1 MFRLLRKFIMS
12 TAGKIVSVI
21 ITLAIAVSMVLG
33 AAKLAF
39 AGDDNDASFY
49 KTASVAGSFY
59 DSSLNLVGENYNFQ
73 KTPDQGAEI
82 NAMLKEPSQMANVGA
97 FMGYVDKDYPFWDF
111 TNNIAQTTMG
121 TQSRSY
127 TVPSNNQAVAAYL
140 QYGHALQALG
150 LDTVSSNQFDF
161 MAIGRMFLGYLSM
174 SVYVGALVPQ
184 VAFSITINIMQTLNP
199 FNWMVSEA
207 IGGGETAP
215 ALAGVKGFVTDLY
228 NVFAGMGLYVATLL
242 LAVGIG
248 MSILFW
254 RKSNNMGSH
263 FKKFVIRLLF
273 IAAGLPFLGMTYT
286 AALNNAA
293 DSFAASAPMANK
305 AVAATFVDFAAWA
318 EKNNLAL
325 PEGTTI
331 KVNGNG
337 SGSGSGTVDMG
348 GTTAPQTFALKIN
361 QASGSLVDGD
371 DTDASNLTD
380 NITSSRYSGN
390 GQLGKI
396 LEVFDLL
403 NRFANS
409 TRYTA
414 GAYETYVKTISGG
427 KMAEGLKVTGNKDKY
442 VAVNNILAPNP
453 DASKLDNKDVSFMSN
468 GTPSTFGVTMSG
480 GSIVYTGHGKISKY
494 TPGTMMRKLEN
505 NMAAGDDKISAN
517 NTNLPRYHAN
527 VNTKG
532 TGGLS
537 TISMYNYL
545 TTKFA
550 DDTVTNYSSTKL
562 ASDYVLDTHHSVS
575 LVGGGVMG
583 IVYWLDM
590 VSILSFIAVVGTVYA
605 FGLIGGS
612 VKRGIKMV
620 TSTPFAAVGSV
631 RAISK
636 IVGITVSM
644 IVQIYGTLIV
654 YNLVVE
660 LFIAS
665 QQIFLTPLLTGF
677 NNGNVSA
684 AIIPGMTADYNGV
697 TAAVTGMALPIVAF
711 IMSIVNIVI
720 TIKAVKLRKTLV
732 KSMDEAMA
740 GWVDRF
746 FNSDSARNNLNSRS
760 FGDVVREG
768 VSAGAGMA
776 AAGAANRFVNG
787 THNSSQAKGVGDDGA
802 IGQKGDTG
810 LDGIDG
816 STAAPDNVTVNGG
829 SIESHSNMTDID
841 NVHSTDVARG
851 AALAGTAGSIAE
863 ATRQKGEGTE
873 QKMSRQEKSEL
884 KEKAKLASAS
894 GQTTHLQDEEIER
907 NKKKAQKE
915 AALEGLKG
923 AANAGMGGARMLA
936 GDVGGGAAQA
946 ASGLKGIHSGLKAN
960 GEAEVEAVQTT
971 TSQSQANKQNTENRR
986 VHVQTSE
993 TTKGSSQEKGPSSAA
1008 KKAAGELTVEIAKK
1022 KLGGM

>member
-21 ITLAIAVSMVLG
+21 ITLAIAMSLVLTVSKV
-33 AAKLAF
+33 AF
-39 AGDDNDASFY
+39 AGNDTDASFY
-49 KTASVAGSFY
+49 NTAAVAGSFY
-59 DSSLNLVGENYNFQ
+59 DSAADLAGDNYRFQ
-73 KTPDQGAEI
+73 KTPDKGAAV
-82 NAMLKEPSQMANVGA
+82 NAMLSDPSQMANVGA
-97 FMGYVDKDYPFWDF
+97 FMGYVDKDYPIWDF

-127 TVPSNNQAVAAYL
+127 TVSSDNQAVAAYL
-140 QYGHALQALG
+140 QYGHALHALG
-150 LDTVSSNQFDF
+150 LDTVSSNQMDF
-161 MAIGRMFLGYLSM
+161 MGIGRMFLGYLSM
-174 SVYVGALVPQ
+174 SVYVGALAPQ

-293 DSFAASAPMANK
+293 DSFATSAPMANK

-337 SGSGSGTVDMG
+337 SGSGSGTIDMG

-361 QASGSLVDGD
+361 TASGSLVDGD
-371 DTDASNLTD
+371 DVYANNLT
-380 NITSSRYSGN
+380 NNLTSSHYSGT
-390 GQLGKI
+390 GQLGKA

-427 KMAEGLKVTGNKDKY
+427 RMAEGLKVTSNKDKY
-442 VAVNNILAPNP
+442 TAVDNILSPDA
-453 DASKLDNKDVSFMSN
+453 DASKLDNKDVSYMSD

-480 GSIVYTGHGKISKY
+480 GNIIYTGHGKMSKY
-494 TPGTMMRKLEN
+494 SPGSVYRKLEN
-505 NMAAGDDKISAN
+505 GASSLDKKM
-517 NTNLPRYHAN
+517 LGPR
-527 VNTKG
+527 VNAFGGATSSG

-583 IVYWLDM
+583 IVYWLNM
-590 VSILSFIAVVGTVYA
+590 VSILSFIAVVGIVYA

-620 TSTPFAAVGSV
+620 TSIPFAAVGSV

-697 TAAVTGMALPIVAF
+697 TAAVTGLTVPIVAF

-760 FGDVVREG
+760 LGDVAHEG

-787 THNSSQAKGVGDDGA
+787 TRNLSQTKGISDDGFV
-802 IGQKGDTG
+802 GQKGDAGT
-810 LDGIDG
+810 DGIDG
-816 STAAPDNVTVNGG
+816 VTAVPDNATVNGG

-841 NVHSTDVARG
+841 NVHSADMSRG
-851 AALAGTAGSIAE
+851 AALASTAGSIAE
-863 ATRQKGEGTE
+863 ATRQKGADAE

-894 GQTTHLQDEEIER
+894 GQTTHLQDEQIER

-915 AALEGLKG
+915 AALEALKG

-960 GEAEVEAVQTT
+960 GEAKVNAAQTT

-993 TTKGSSQEKGPSSAA
+993 TTKGSSQEKGPSSVA

>member
-33 AAKLAF
+33 VARLAF
-39 AGDDNDASFY
+39 ADGDNDASFY

-59 DSSLNLVGENYNFQ
+59 DSSLDLAGDNYNFQ

-184 VAFSITINIMQTLNP
+184 VAFSIAINVMKALNP

-207 IGGGETAP
+207 IGGGETVP

-228 NVFAGMGLYVATLL
+228 NVFAGMGLYVATFI

-263 FKKFVIRLLF
+263 FKKFIIRLVF

-361 QASGSLVDGD
+361 TASGSLVDGD

-380 NITSSRYSGN
+380 NIMSSRYSGN

-442 VAVNNILAPNP
+442 AAVNNILSPNA
-453 DASKLDNKDVSFMSN
+453 DASKLDNKDTSFMSD
-468 GTPSTFGVTMSG
+468 GTPSTFSVSMSG
-480 GSIVYTGHGKISKY
+480 GSIIYTGHGKISKY
-494 TPGTMMRKLEN
+494 APGTAYRKFEKAMDSVN
-505 NMAAGDDKISAN
+505 EHVMG
-517 NTNLPRYHAN
+517 PRAKSFG
-527 VNTKG
+527 TTTGSG

-583 IVYWLDM
+583 IVYWLNM

-620 TSTPFAAVGSV
+620 TSIPFAAIGSV

-697 TAAVTGMALPIVAF
+697 TAAVTSMALPIVAF

-732 KSMDEAMA
+732 KSMDEAMS

-746 FNSDSARNNLNSRS
+746 FNSDSARSNLNGRS
-760 FGDVVREG
+760 LGDVVREG

-787 THNSSQAKGVGDDGA
+787 TRNPSQTKGVGDDRV
-802 IGQKGDTG
+802 IGQKGNTG

-816 STAAPDNVTVNGG
+816 VIAAPDNVTVNGG

-841 NVHSTDVARG
+841 NVHSAEMSRG
-851 AALAGTAGSIAE
+851 AALASTAGSIAE

-873 QKMSRQEKSEL
+873 QKMSRQEKNEL

-960 GEAEVEAVQTT
+960 GEAEVEAAHTT
-971 TSQSQANKQNTENRR
+971 TGQSQANKQNTENRR

-1022 KLGGM
+1022 KLGGV

>member
-1 MFRLLRKFIMS
+1 
-12 TAGKIVSVI
+12 
-21 ITLAIAVSMVLG
+21 
-33 AAKLAF
+33 
-39 AGDDNDASFY
+39 
-49 KTASVAGSFY
+49 
-59 DSSLNLVGENYNFQ
+59 
-73 KTPDQGAEI
+73 
-82 NAMLKEPSQMANVGA
+82 MANVGA
-97 FMGYVDKDYPFWDF
+97 LMGYVDKYYHILDF

-127 TVPSNNQAVAAYL
+127 TVSSDNQAVAAYL

-150 LDTVSSNQFDF
+150 LDTVSSNQMDF
-161 MAIGRMFLGYLSM
+161 MGIGRMFLGYLSM

-228 NVFAGMGLYVATLL
+228 NVFAGMGLYVATLF

-337 SGSGSGTVDMG
+337 SGSGSGTIDMG

-361 QASGSLVDGD
+361 TASGSLVDGD
-371 DTDASNLTD
+371 DVDASNLT
-380 NITSSRYSGN
+380 NNLTSSHYSGT
-390 GQLGKI
+390 GQLGKA

-427 KMAEGLKVTGNKDKY
+427 RMAEGLKVTSNKDKY
-442 VAVNNILAPNP
+442 TAVDNILSPDA
-453 DASKLDNKDVSFMSN
+453 DASKLDNKDVSYMSD

-480 GSIVYTGHGKISKY
+480 GNIIYTGHGKMSKY
-494 TPGTMMRKLEN
+494 SPGSVYRKLEN
-505 NMAAGDDKISAN
+505 GASSLDKKRLGSRAN
-517 NTNLPRYHAN
+517 AFGGATSS
-527 VNTKG
+527 G

-583 IVYWLDM
+583 IVYWLNM

-620 TSTPFAAVGSV
+620 TSIPFAAVGSV

-697 TAAVTGMALPIVAF
+697 TAAVTGLTVPIVAF

-740 GWVDRF
+740 GWIDRF

-760 FGDVVREG
+760 LGDVVRG
-768 VSAGAGMA
+768 GIASGAGMA

-787 THNSSQAKGVGDDGA
+787 TRNPSQTKGVSDDGFV
-802 IGQKGDTG
+802 GQKGDAEA
-810 LDGIDG
+810 DGVDG
-816 STAAPDNVTVNGG
+816 VPASPDNVTVNGG

-863 ATRQKGEGTE
+863 ATRQKGEGAE
-873 QKMSRQEKSEL
+873 QKMSRQEKNEL

-915 AALEGLKG
+915 ATLEGLKG

-960 GEAEVEAVQTT
+960 GEAEAQAVQTT

-986 VHVQTSE
+986 VHVQTSK
-993 TTKGSSQEKGPSSAA
+993 TTKGSSQEKGPSSVA

-1022 KLGGM
+1022 KLGGMQ

>member
-21 ITLAIAVSMVLG
+21 VTLAIAASIILG
-33 AAKLAF
+33 AARFAF

-59 DSSLNLVGENYNFQ
+59 DSSLDLAGENYNFQ
-73 KTPDQGAEI
+73 KTPDQGSEI

-174 SVYVGALVPQ
+174 AVYVGALVPQ
-184 VAFSITINIMQTLNP
+184 VAFSMAINVMQTLNP

-215 ALAGVKGFVTDLY
+215 ALAGVKGFVADLY
-228 NVFAGMGLYVATLL
+228 NVFAGMGLYVATLI

-248 MSILFW
+248 TSILFW
-254 RKSNNMGSH
+254 RKSNNVGSH
-263 FKKFVIRLLF
+263 FKKFIIRLVF

-286 AALNNAA
+286 AALNNASDA
-293 DSFAASAPMANK
+293 FAASAPMANK

-442 VAVNNILAPNP
+442 AAVNNILSPNA
-453 DASKLDNKDVSFMSN
+453 DASKLDNKNTSFMSD
-468 GTPSTFGVTMSG
+468 GTPSTFSVSMSG

-494 TPGTMMRKLEN
+494 APGTAYRKFEKAMN
-505 NMAAGDDKISAN
+505 SVNEHVMG
-517 NTNLPRYHAN
+517 PRAKSFG
-527 VNTKG
+527 TATSSG

-583 IVYWLDM
+583 IVYWLNM

-620 TSTPFAAVGSV
+620 TSIPFAAVGSV

-760 FGDVVREG
+760 LGDVVREG

-787 THNSSQAKGVGDDGA
+787 TRNPSQTKGVSDDGFV
-802 IGQKGDTG
+802 GQKGDTG

-851 AALAGTAGSIAE
+851 AALASTAGSIAE
-863 ATRQKGEGTE
+863 ATRQKGEGAE

-960 GEAEVEAVQTT
+960 GEAEVNAAQTT
-971 TSQSQANKQNTENRR
+971 TSQSQANKQNTENRC

>member
-21 ITLAIAVSMVLG
+21 VTLAIVISMVFG

-39 AGDDNDASFY
+39 ADDKNDASFY
-49 KTASVAGSFY
+49 NTASVAGSFY
-59 DSSLNLVGENYNFQ
+59 DSAADLAGENYMFQ
-73 KTPDQGAEI
+73 KTPDKGAAI
-82 NAMLKEPSQMANVGA
+82 TAMLSKPEQMANVGA
-97 FMGYVDKDYPFWDF
+97 FMGYVDKDYPIWDF

-127 TVPSNNQAVAAYL
+127 TVPSDNQAVAAYL

-184 VAFSITINIMQTLNP
+184 VAFSVAINVMQTLNP

-228 NVFAGMGLYVATLL
+228 NVFAGMGLYVATLI

-254 RKSNNMGSH
+254 RKSNNVGSH
-263 FKKFVIRLLF
+263 FKKFIIRLVF

-305 AVAATFVDFAAWA
+305 AVAATFVDFAVWA

-337 SGSGSGTVDMG
+337 SGSGSGTIDMG

-361 QASGSLVDGD
+361 TASGSLVDGD
-371 DTDASNLTD
+371 DVDASNLT
-380 NITSSRYSGN
+380 NNLTSSHYSGT
-390 GQLGKI
+390 GQLGKA

-427 KMAEGLKVTGNKDKY
+427 RMSEGLKVTSNKDKY
-442 VAVNNILAPNP
+442 TAVYNILSPDA
-453 DASKLDNKDVSFMSN
+453 DASKLDNKDVSYMSD

-480 GSIVYTGHGKISKY
+480 GNIIYTGHGKMSKY
-494 TPGTMMRKLEN
+494 SPGSVYRKLEN
-505 NMAAGDDKISAN
+505 GASSLDKKR
-517 NTNLPRYHAN
+517 LGPR
-527 VNTKG
+527 VNAFGGATSSG

-550 DDTVTNYSSTKL
+550 DDAVTNYSSTKL

-583 IVYWLDM
+583 IVYWLNM

-620 TSTPFAAVGSV
+620 TSIPFAAVGSV

-684 AIIPGMTADYNGV
+684 AVIPGMTADYNGV
-697 TAAVTGMALPIVAF
+697 TAAVTGLTVPIVSF

-760 FGDVVREG
+760 LGDVVREG

-787 THNSSQAKGVGDDGA
+787 TRNSSQVKGVGDDGV

-841 NVHSTDVARG
+841 NVHSADMSRG
-851 AALAGTAGSIAE
+851 AALASTAGSIAE
-863 ATRQKGEGTE
+863 ATRQKGEGAE
-873 QKMSRQEKSEL
+873 QKMSRQEKNEL

-960 GEAEVEAVQTT
+960 GEAEVNAAQTT

>member
-1 MFRLLRKFIMS
+1 MFRLLRKFIVS

-21 ITLAIAVSMVLG
+21 VTLAIAASMVLG

-39 AGDDNDASFY
+39 AGGENDASFY
-49 KTASVAGSFY
+49 NTAAVAGSFY
-59 DSSLNLVGENYNFQ
+59 DSAADLAGENYRFQ
-73 KTPDQGAEI
+73 KTPDKGAAI
-82 NAMLKEPSQMANVGA
+82 TAMLSDPSQMANAGA
-97 FMGYVDKDYPFWDF
+97 FMGYVDKDYPIWDF

-127 TVPSNNQAVAAYL
+127 TTPSDNQAVAAYL

-150 LDTVSSNQFDF
+150 LDTVSSNQMDF
-161 MAIGRMFLGYLSM
+161 MGIGRMFLGYLSM
-174 SVYVGALVPQ
+174 SVYVGALIPQ
-184 VAFSITINIMQTLNP
+184 VAFSITINVMQTLNP

-293 DSFAASAPMANK
+293 DSFSASAPMANK

-325 PEGTTI
+325 PSGTTI

-348 GTTAPQTFALKIN
+348 GTTSPQTFALKIN
-361 QASGSLVDGD
+361 TASGSLVDGD
-371 DTDASNLTD
+371 DTDASNLT
-380 NITSSRYSGN
+380 NNLSSSHYSGT
-390 GQLGKI
+390 GQLGKA

-403 NRFANS
+403 NRFSNS

-427 KMAEGLKVTGNKDKY
+427 RMAEGLKVTSNKDNY
-442 VAVNNILAPNP
+442 TAVNNILSP
-453 DASKLDNKDVSFMSN
+453 DADVSKLDNKDVSYMSD

-480 GSIVYTGHGKISKY
+480 GNIIYTGHGKMSKY
-494 TPGTMMRKLEN
+494 SPGSVYRKLEN
-505 NMAAGDDKISAN
+505 GASSLDKKRLGLRAN
-517 NTNLPRYHAN
+517 AFGGATGS
-527 VNTKG
+527 G

-583 IVYWLDM
+583 IVYWLNM

-620 TSTPFAAVGSV
+620 TSIPFAAVGSV

-697 TAAVTGMALPIVAF
+697 TAAVTGLTVPIVAF

-760 FGDVVREG
+760 LGDVVREG

-787 THNSSQAKGVGDDGA
+787 TRNSSQTKGVGDDSA

-810 LDGIDG
+810 LDGMDG
-816 STAAPDNVTVNGG
+816 VTAAPDNVTVNGG

-863 ATRQKGEGTE
+863 ATRQKGEGAE

-884 KEKAKLASAS
+884 KDKAKLASAS
-894 GQTTHLQDEEIER
+894 GQTTHLQDEQIEH

-915 AALEGLKG
+915 AALESLKG

-960 GEAEVEAVQTT
+960 GEAEVQAVRTA

>member
-1 MFRLLRKFIMS
+1 MFRVLRKFIMS

-21 ITLAIAVSMVLG
+21 VTLAIAVSMVLG
-33 AAKLAF
+33 VARFAF

-59 DSSLNLVGENYNFQ
+59 DSSLDISGENSNFQ
-73 KTPDQGAEI
+73 NTPDQGSEI
-82 NAMLKEPSQMANVGA
+82 RDMLSKPEQMANVGA
-97 FMGYVDKDYPFWDF
+97 FMGYVDKDYPIWDF
-111 TNNIAQTTMG
+111 TNNIAQTTIG

-174 SVYVGALVPQ
+174 AVYVGALVPQ
-184 VAFSITINIMQTLNP
+184 VAFSITINVMKALNP

-207 IGGGETAP
+207 IGGGETVP

-228 NVFAGMGLYVATLL
+228 NVFAGMGLYVATLI

-254 RKSNNMGSH
+254 RKSNNVGSH
-263 FKKFVIRLLF
+263 FKKFIIRLVF

-305 AVAATFVDFAAWA
+305 AVAVTFVDFAAWA

-325 PEGTTI
+325 PEGTII

-348 GTTAPQTFALKIN
+348 GTKSPQTFALKIN

-380 NITSSRYSGN
+380 NITSSHYSGK

-427 KMAEGLKVTGNKDKY
+427 NMAEGLKVTSNKDKY
-442 VAVNNILAPNP
+442 TAVDNILLPKP
-453 DASKLDNKDVSFMSN
+453 EDVPKLDNKDTRFMSD
-468 GTPSTFGVTMSG
+468 GTPSTFSVSMSG

-494 TPGTMMRKLEN
+494 APGTAYRKFEKAMDSVN
-505 NMAAGDDKISAN
+505 EHVMG
-517 NTNLPRYHAN
+517 PRAKSFG
-527 VNTKG
+527 TTTSSG

-583 IVYWLDM
+583 IVYWLNM

-620 TSTPFAAVGSV
+620 TSIPFAAVGSV

-697 TAAVTGMALPIVAF
+697 TAAVTGLTVPIVAF

-760 FGDVVREG
+760 LGDVVREG

-787 THNSSQAKGVGDDGA
+787 TRNSSQTKGVGDDSA

-816 STAAPDNVTVNGG
+816 VTAAPDSVTVNGG

-863 ATRQKGEGTE
+863 ATRQKGEGAE

-884 KEKAKLASAS
+884 KDKAKLASAS
-894 GQTTHLQDEEIER
+894 GQTTHLQDEQIER

-960 GEAEVEAVQTT
+960 GEAEVNAAQTT

>member
-21 ITLAIAVSMVLG
+21 VTLAIAASIILG
-33 AAKLAF
+33 AARFAF

-59 DSSLNLVGENYNFQ
+59 DSSLDLAGENYNFQ

-184 VAFSITINIMQTLNP
+184 VAFSITINVMKALNP

-207 IGGGETAP
+207 IGGGEAAP

-228 NVFAGMGLYVATLL
+228 NVFAGMGLYVATLI

-254 RKSNNMGSH
+254 RKSNNVGSH
-263 FKKFVIRLLF
+263 FKKFIIRLVF

-286 AALNNAA
+286 AALNNASDA
-293 DSFAASAPMANK
+293 FAASAPMANK

-442 VAVNNILAPNP
+442 AAVNNILSPNA
-453 DASKLDNKDVSFMSN
+453 DASKLDNKDTSFMSD
-468 GTPSTFGVTMSG
+468 GTPSTFSVSMSG

-494 TPGTMMRKLEN
+494 APGTAYRKFEKAMDSVN
-505 NMAAGDDKISAN
+505 EHVMG
-517 NTNLPRYHAN
+517 PRAKSFG
-527 VNTKG
+527 TTTSSG

-583 IVYWLDM
+583 IVYWLNM
-590 VSILSFIAVVGTVYA
+590 VSTLSFIAVVGTVYA

-620 TSTPFAAVGSV
+620 TSIPFAAIGSV
-631 RAISK
+631 RAIFK

-760 FGDVVREG
+760 LGDVVREG

-787 THNSSQAKGVGDDGA
+787 TRNSSQTKGVSDDGFV
-802 IGQKGDTG
+802 GQKGDTG

-816 STAAPDNVTVNGG
+816 VTAAPDSVTVNGG

-863 ATRQKGEGTE
+863 ATRQKGEGAE

-894 GQTTHLQDEEIER
+894 GQTTHLQDEGIER
-907 NKKKAQKE
+907 NKKKAKQE

-960 GEAEVEAVQTT
+960 GDAEVQAVQTT

-993 TTKGSSQEKGPSSAA
+993 TTKGSSQEKGPSSSA

>member
-21 ITLAIAVSMVLG
+21 VTLAIAASIILG
-33 AAKLAF
+33 AARFAF
-39 AGDDNDASFY
+39 ADGDNDASFY

-59 DSSLNLVGENYNFQ
+59 DSSLDFTGENYNFQ

-140 QYGHALQALG
+140 QYGHALQVLG

-184 VAFSITINIMQTLNP
+184 VAFSMAINVMQTLNP

-207 IGGGETAP
+207 IGGGETVP

-228 NVFAGMGLYVATLL
+228 NVFAGMGLYVATLI

-248 MSILFW
+248 TSILFW
-254 RKSNNMGSH
+254 RKSNNVGSH
-263 FKKFVIRLLF
+263 FKKFIIRLVF

-286 AALNNAA
+286 AALNNASDA
-293 DSFAASAPMANK
+293 FAASAPMANK

-380 NITSSRYSGN
+380 TITSSRYSGN

-442 VAVNNILAPNP
+442 AAVNNILSPNA
-453 DASKLDNKDVSFMSN
+453 DASKLDNKNTSFMSD
-468 GTPSTFGVTMSG
+468 GTPSTFSVSMSG

-494 TPGTMMRKLEN
+494 APGTAYRKFEKAMDSVN
-505 NMAAGDDKISAN
+505 EHVMGPRAKSFGTTISS
-517 NTNLPRYHAN
+517 
-527 VNTKG
+527 G

-583 IVYWLDM
+583 IVYWLNM

-620 TSTPFAAVGSV
+620 TSIPFAAVGSV

-665 QQIFLTPLLTGF
+665 QQIFLTPLMTGF

-697 TAAVTGMALPIVAF
+697 TAAITGLTVPIVAF

-760 FGDVVREG
+760 LGDVVREG

-787 THNSSQAKGVGDDGA
+787 TRNPSQTKGVSDDGFV
-802 IGQKGDTG
+802 GQKGDAG
-810 LDGIDG
+810 ADGIDG
-816 STAAPDNVTVNGG
+816 STTAPDNVTVNGG

-851 AALAGTAGSIAE
+851 AALASTAGSIAE
-863 ATRQKGEGTE
+863 ATRQKGANAE

-894 GQTTHLQDEEIER
+894 GQTTHLQDEQIEH

-946 ASGLKGIHSGLKAN
+946 ASGLKGIHSGFKAN
-960 GEAEVEAVQTT
+960 GEAEVEAAQTT
-971 TSQSQANKQNTENRR
+971 KSQSQANKQNTENRR

>member
-1 MFRLLRKFIMS
+1 MFKLLRKFIMS

-33 AAKLAF
+33 AARLAF
-39 AGDDNDASFY
+39 ADGDNDASFY

-59 DSSLNLVGENYNFQ
+59 DSSLDLAGENYNFQ

-140 QYGHALQALG
+140 QYGHALQSLG

-184 VAFSITINIMQTLNP
+184 VAFSITINVMKALNP

-207 IGGGETAP
+207 IGGGETVP

-228 NVFAGMGLYVATLL
+228 NVFAGMGLYVATLI

-248 MSILFW
+248 MSVLFW
-254 RKSNNMGSH
+254 RKSNNVGSH
-263 FKKFVIRLLF
+263 FKKFIIRLVF

-337 SGSGSGTVDMG
+337 SGSGSGAVDMG
-348 GTTAPQTFALKIN
+348 GTAAPQTFALKIN

-380 NITSSRYSGN
+380 NLTSSHYSGN

-427 KMAEGLKVTGNKDKY
+427 KMTEGLKVTGNKDKY
-442 VAVNNILAPNP
+442 AAVNNILSPNA
-453 DASKLDNKDVSFMSN
+453 DASKLDNKDTSFMSD
-468 GTPSTFGVTMSG
+468 GTPSTFSVSMSG
-480 GSIVYTGHGKISKY
+480 GSIIYTGHGKMSKY
-494 TPGTMMRKLEN
+494 APGSVYRKLEN
-505 NMAAGDDKISAN
+505 GASSLDKKRLGSRAN
-517 NTNLPRYHAN
+517 AFGGATSS
-527 VNTKG
+527 G

-583 IVYWLDM
+583 IVYWLNM

-620 TSTPFAAVGSV
+620 TSIPFAAVGSV

-760 FGDVVREG
+760 LGDVVREG

-787 THNSSQAKGVGDDGA
+787 TRNPSQTKGVGDDSA

-810 LDGIDG
+810 LDGMDG
-816 STAAPDNVTVNGG
+816 VTAATDNVTVNGG

-851 AALAGTAGSIAE
+851 AALASTAGSIAE
-863 ATRQKGEGTE
+863 ATRQKGANAE
-873 QKMSRQEKSEL
+873 QKMSRQEKNEL
-884 KEKAKLASAS
+884 KEKAKFASAS
-894 GQTTHLQDEEIER
+894 GQTTHLQDEQIEH

-960 GEAEVEAVQTT
+960 GEAEVNATQTT

-986 VHVQTSE
+986 VHIQTSE

>member
-33 AAKLAF
+33 VAKLAF
-39 AGDDNDASFY
+39 ADGDNDASFY

-59 DSSLNLVGENYNFQ
+59 DSSSDLAGENYNFQ

-184 VAFSITINIMQTLNP
+184 IAFSITINVIKTLNP

-207 IGGGETAP
+207 IGGGETVS

-228 NVFAGMGLYVATLL
+228 NVFAGMGLYVATLI

-263 FKKFVIRLLF
+263 FKKFVIRLVF
-273 IAAGLPFLGMTYT
+273 IAAGLPLLGMTYT

-293 DSFAASAPMANK
+293 DSFSASAPMANK
-305 AVAATFVDFAAWA
+305 AVAATFVDFASWA

-337 SGSGSGTVDMG
+337 SGSGSGTIDMG

-361 QASGSLVDGD
+361 TSSGSLVDGD
-371 DTDASNLTD
+371 DVDASNLT
-380 NITSSRYSGN
+380 NNLTSSHYSGN

-442 VAVNNILAPNP
+442 AAVNNILSPNA
-453 DASKLDNKDVSFMSN
+453 DASKLDNKDTSFMSD
-468 GTPSTFGVTMSG
+468 GTPSTFSVSMSG
-480 GSIVYTGHGKISKY
+480 GSIIYTGHGKISKY
-494 TPGTMMRKLEN
+494 APGTVHRKFEKAMDSLNEHMM
-505 NMAAGDDKISAN
+505 G
-517 NTNLPRYHAN
+517 PRAKYFGITASS
-527 VNTKG
+527 G

-620 TSTPFAAVGSV
+620 TSIPFAAVGSV

-697 TAAVTGMALPIVAF
+697 TAAVTGLTVPIVAF

-760 FGDVVREG
+760 LGDVAREG

-787 THNSSQAKGVGDDGA
+787 TRNPSQTKGVSDDGFVA
-802 IGQKGDTG
+802 QKGDAG
-810 LDGIDG
+810 ADGVDG
-816 STAAPDNVTVNGG
+816 VTAAPDNVTANGG
-829 SIESHSNMTDID
+829 SIESYSNMTDID

-851 AALAGTAGSIAE
+851 AALASTAGSIAD

-884 KEKAKLASAS
+884 KDKAKFASAS
-894 GQTTHLQDEEIER
+894 GQTTHLQDEQIER

-923 AANAGMGGARMLA
+923 AANAGMGGARMMA
-936 GDVGGGAAQA
+936 GDVGGGSAQA

-960 GEAEVEAVQTT
+960 GEAEVNAAQTT
-971 TSQSQANKQNTENRR
+971 ISQSQTNKQNTENRR

>member
-21 ITLAIAVSMVLG
+21 VTLAIAVSMVLG
-33 AAKLAF
+33 VARFAF

-59 DSSLNLVGENYNFQ
+59 DSSLDLAGENYNFQ

-150 LDTVSSNQFDF
+150 LDAVSSNQFDF

-174 SVYVGALVPQ
+174 AVYVGALVPQ
-184 VAFSITINIMQTLNP
+184 VAFSITINVMQTLNP

-207 IGGGETAP
+207 IGGGETVP

-228 NVFAGMGLYVATLL
+228 NVFVGMGLYVATLI

-254 RKSNNMGSH
+254 RKSNNVGSH
-263 FKKFVIRLLF
+263 FKKFIIRLVF

-348 GTTAPQTFALKIN
+348 GTTAPQTFALRIN

-371 DTDASNLTD
+371 DFDASNLTD
-380 NITSSRYSGN
+380 NIMSSHYSGT

-442 VAVNNILAPNP
+442 TAVPNILSPKA
-453 DASKLDNKDVSFMSN
+453 DASKLDNKDTSFMSD
-468 GTPSTFGVTMSG
+468 GTPSTFSVSMSG

-494 TPGTMMRKLEN
+494 APGTAYRKFERAMDSVN
-505 NMAAGDDKISAN
+505 EHVMG
-517 NTNLPRYHAN
+517 PRAKSFG
-527 VNTKG
+527 TTTGSG

-583 IVYWLDM
+583 IVYWLNM

-620 TSTPFAAVGSV
+620 TSIPFAAVGSV

-636 IVGITVSM
+636 IVGITVSL
-644 IVQIYGTLIV
+644 IVSIYGTLIV

-760 FGDVVREG
+760 LGDVVREG
-768 VSAGAGMA
+768 VSAGAGMV

-787 THNSSQAKGVGDDGA
+787 THNSSQTKGVGDDGV

-863 ATRQKGEGTE
+863 ATRQKGDGAE
-873 QKMSRQEKSEL
+873 QKMSRQEKNEL

-894 GQTTHLQDEEIER
+894 GQTTHLQDEQIEH

-960 GEAEVEAVQTT
+960 GEAEVNAVQTA

-993 TTKGSSQEKGPSSAA
+993 ATKGSSQEKGPSSAA

>member
-21 ITLAIAVSMVLG
+21 VTLAIAASIILG
-33 AAKLAF
+33 AARFAF

-59 DSSLNLVGENYNFQ
+59 DSSLDLAGENYNFQ

-184 VAFSITINIMQTLNP
+184 VAFSVAINVMKTLNP

-207 IGGGETAP
+207 IGGGETVP

-228 NVFAGMGLYVATLL
+228 NVFAGMGLYVATLI

-293 DSFAASAPMANK
+293 DSFSASAPMANK

-442 VAVNNILAPNP
+442 AAVNNILSPNA
-453 DASKLDNKDVSFMSN
+453 DASKLDNKDTSFMSD
-468 GTPSTFGVTMSG
+468 GTPSTFGVSMSG
-480 GSIVYTGHGKISKY
+480 GSIIYTGHGKISKY
-494 TPGTMMRKLEN
+494 APGTAYRKFEKAMDSVN
-505 NMAAGDDKISAN
+505 EHVMG
-517 NTNLPRYHAN
+517 PRAKSFG
-527 VNTKG
+527 TTTSSG

-620 TSTPFAAVGSV
+620 TSIPFAAIGSV

-760 FGDVVREG
+760 LGDVVREG
-768 VSAGAGMA
+768 ASAGAGMA

-787 THNSSQAKGVGDDGA
+787 THNSSQAKGVGDAGV

-810 LDGIDG
+810 LDGMDG
-816 STAAPDNVTVNGG
+816 VTAAPDNVTVNGG

-851 AALAGTAGSIAE
+851 AALASTAGSIAE
-863 ATRQKGEGTE
+863 ATRQKGANAE

-894 GQTTHLQDEEIER
+894 GHTTHLQDEEIER
-907 NKKKAQKE
+907 NKKKAKQE
-915 AALEGLKG
+915 AALEALKG
-923 AANAGMGGARMLA
+923 AANAGMGGARMMA

-960 GEAEVEAVQTT
+960 GEAEVNAAQTT
-971 TSQSQANKQNTENRR
+971 ASQSQANTQNTENRR

>member
-1 MFRLLRKFIMS
+1 MFKLLRKFIMS
-12 TAGKIVSVI
+12 TAGKIASVI
-21 ITLAIAVSMVLG
+21 ITLAIAASIILG
-33 AAKLAF
+33 AARFAF

-59 DSSLNLVGENYNFQ
+59 DSSLNLAGENYNFQ

-174 SVYVGALVPQ
+174 SVYVGALVPH
-184 VAFSITINIMQTLNP
+184 VAFSIAINVMQTLNP

-207 IGGGETAP
+207 IGGGETVP

-228 NVFAGMGLYVATLL
+228 NVFAGMGLYVATLI

-254 RKSNNMGSH
+254 RKSNNVGSH
-263 FKKFVIRLLF
+263 FKKFIIRLVF

-286 AALNNAA
+286 AALNNASDA
-293 DSFAASAPMANK
+293 FAASAPMANK

-325 PEGTTI
+325 PERTTI

-361 QASGSLVDGD
+361 TASGSLVDGD

-427 KMAEGLKVTGNKDKY
+427 KMAEGLKVTSNKDKY
-442 VAVNNILAPNP
+442 SAVNNILSPNA
-453 DASKLDNKDVSFMSN
+453 DASKLDNKDTSFMSD
-468 GTPSTFGVTMSG
+468 GTPSTFAVSMSG
-480 GSIVYTGHGKISKY
+480 GSIIYTGHGKISKY
-494 TPGTMMRKLEN
+494 APGTASRKFEKAMDSVN
-505 NMAAGDDKISAN
+505 EHVMG
-517 NTNLPRYHAN
+517 PRAKSFG
-527 VNTKG
+527 TTTSSG

-583 IVYWLDM
+583 IVYWLNM

-620 TSTPFAAVGSV
+620 TSIPFAAIGSV

-760 FGDVVREG
+760 LGDVAREG

-787 THNSSQAKGVGDDGA
+787 THNSSQAKGVGDAGV

-851 AALAGTAGSIAE
+851 VALASTAGSIAE
-863 ATRQKGEGTE
+863 ATRQKGDGAE
-873 QKMSRQEKSEL
+873 QKMSRQEKNEF

-894 GQTTHLQDEEIER
+894 GQTTHLQDEQIER

-915 AALEGLKG
+915 AALGGLKG

-960 GEAEVEAVQTT
+960 GEAEVNAAQTT
-971 TSQSQANKQNTENRR
+971 TSQSQANKQNTENRH

-993 TTKGSSQEKGPSSAA
+993 TTKGSSQEKGPSSVA
-1008 KKAAGELTVEIAKK
+1008 KKAAGELTVEMAKK
-1022 KLGGM
+1022 TLGGM

>member
-21 ITLAIAVSMVLG
+21 ITLAIATSLVLTVSRV
-33 AAKLAF
+33 AF
-39 AGDDNDASFY
+39 AGNDTDASFY
-49 KTASVAGSFY
+49 NTAAVAGSFY
-59 DSSLNLVGENYNFQ
+59 DSAADLAGENYRFQ
-73 KTPDQGAEI
+73 KTPDKGAAV
-82 NAMLKEPSQMANVGA
+82 NAMLSDPSQMANVGA
-97 FMGYVDKDYPFWDF
+97 FMGYVDKDYPIWDF
-111 TNNIAQTTMG
+111 TNYIAQTTMG

-127 TVPSNNQAVAAYL
+127 TVSSDNQAVAAYL

-150 LDTVSSNQFDF
+150 LDTVSSNQMDF
-161 MAIGRMFLGYLSM
+161 MGIGRMFLGYLSM
-174 SVYVGALVPQ
+174 LVYVGALFPQ
-184 VAFSITINIMQTLNP
+184 VAFSITINVMKALNP

-207 IGGGETAP
+207 IGGGETVP

-228 NVFAGMGLYVATLL
+228 NVFAGMGLYVATLI

-348 GTTAPQTFALKIN
+348 GTIPGPQGMALRIN

-371 DTDASNLTD
+371 DVDASNLT
-380 NITSSRYSGN
+380 NNLTSSHYSGT
-390 GQLGKI
+390 GQLGKA

-427 KMAEGLKVTGNKDKY
+427 RMAEGLKVTSNKDKY
-442 VAVNNILAPNP
+442 TAVDNILSPDA
-453 DASKLDNKDVSFMSN
+453 DASKLDNKDVSYMSD

-480 GSIVYTGHGKISKY
+480 GNIIYTGHGKMSKY
-494 TPGTMMRKLEN
+494 SPGSVYRKLEN
-505 NMAAGDDKISAN
+505 GASSLDRKRLG
-517 NTNLPRYHAN
+517 PR
-527 VNTKG
+527 VNAFGGATSSG

-583 IVYWLDM
+583 IVYWLNM

-620 TSTPFAAVGSV
+620 TSIPFAAVGSV

-665 QQIFLTPLLTGF
+665 QQIFLTPLLIGF

-697 TAAVTGMALPIVAF
+697 TAAVTGLTVPIVAF

-760 FGDVVREG
+760 LGDVVREG
-768 VSAGAGMA
+768 VSAGSGMA

-787 THNSSQAKGVGDDGA
+787 TRNSSQTKGVGDDRV

-816 STAAPDNVTVNGG
+816 VTAAPDNVTVNGG

-851 AALAGTAGSIAE
+851 AALAGTVGSIAE
-863 ATRQKGEGTE
+863 ATRQKGEGAE
-873 QKMSRQEKSEL
+873 QKMSRQEKNEL

-907 NKKKAQKE
+907 NKKKAQRE

-960 GEAEVEAVQTT
+960 GEAEVQAVQTT
-971 TSQSQANKQNTENRR
+971 ISQSQANKQNTENRL

>member
-21 ITLAIAVSMVLG
+21 VTLAIAASIILG
-33 AAKLAF
+33 AARFAF

-59 DSSLNLVGENYNFQ
+59 DSSLDLTGENYNFQ
-73 KTPDQGAEI
+73 KTPDQGSEI
-82 NAMLKEPSQMANVGA
+82 NAMLGDPSQMANVGA

-150 LDTVSSNQFDF
+150 LDTASSNQFDF

-184 VAFSITINIMQTLNP
+184 VAFSIAINVMKALNP

-207 IGGGETAP
+207 IGGGETVP

-228 NVFAGMGLYVATLL
+228 NVFAGMGLYVATLI

-286 AALNNAA
+286 AALNNASDA
-293 DSFAASAPMANK
+293 FAASAPMANK

-325 PEGTTI
+325 PSGTTI

-348 GTTAPQTFALKIN
+348 GTTSPQTFALKIN

-380 NITSSRYSGN
+380 NIMSSRYSGN

-442 VAVNNILAPNP
+442 AAVNNILSPDA
-453 DASKLDNKDVSFMSN
+453 DASKLDNKDTSFMSD
-468 GTPSTFGVTMSG
+468 GTPSTFSVSMSG
-480 GSIVYTGHGKISKY
+480 GSIIYTGHGKMSKY
-494 TPGTMMRKLEN
+494 SPGSVYRKLEN
-505 NMAAGDDKISAN
+505 GASSLDKKRLGSRAN
-517 NTNLPRYHAN
+517 AFGGATSS
-527 VNTKG
+527 G

-583 IVYWLDM
+583 IVYWLNM

-620 TSTPFAAVGSV
+620 TSIPFAAIGSV

-760 FGDVVREG
+760 LGDVVRDG
-768 VSAGAGMA
+768 VASGAGMA

-787 THNSSQAKGVGDDGA
+787 TRNPFQTKGVSDDRI

-863 ATRQKGEGTE
+863 ATRQKGEGAE
-873 QKMSRQEKSEL
+873 QKMSRQEKNEL

-946 ASGLKGIHSGLKAN
+946 ASGLKGIHSGLKSN
-960 GEAEVEAVQTT
+960 GEAEVQAVQTT

-993 TTKGSSQEKGPSSAA
+993 TAKGSSQEKGPSSAA

>member
-21 ITLAIAVSMVLG
+21 VTLAIAASIILG
-33 AAKLAF
+33 AARFAF
-39 AGDDNDASFY
+39 ADDDNDVSFY

-59 DSSLNLVGENYNFQ
+59 DSSLDLVGDNYNFQ

-82 NAMLKEPSQMANVGA
+82 RDMLSKPEQMANVGA

-184 VAFSITINIMQTLNP
+184 VAFSMAINVMQTLNP

-207 IGGGETAP
+207 IGGGETVP
-215 ALAGVKGFVTDLY
+215 ALVGVKGFVTDLY
-228 NVFAGMGLYVATLL
+228 NVFAGMGLYVATLI

-254 RKSNNMGSH
+254 RKSNNIGSH
-263 FKKFVIRLLF
+263 FKKFIIRLVF
-273 IAAGLPFLGMTYT
+273 IAAGLPLLGMTYT

-403 NRFANS
+403 NRFSNS

-442 VAVNNILAPNP
+442 AAVNNILAPNP
-453 DASKLDNKDVSFMSN
+453 DASKLDNKNTSFMSD
-468 GTPSTFGVTMSG
+468 GTPSTFSVSMSG

-494 TPGTMMRKLEN
+494 APGTTHRKFEKAMDSFSEHMM
-505 NMAAGDDKISAN
+505 G
-517 NTNLPRYHAN
+517 PRAKSFG
-527 VNTKG
+527 TTTGSG

-583 IVYWLDM
+583 IVYWLNM

-620 TSTPFAAVGSV
+620 TSIPFAAIGSV

-760 FGDVVREG
+760 LGDVAREG

-787 THNSSQAKGVGDDGA
+787 THNSTQAKGVGDAGV
-802 IGQKGDTG
+802 IGQNGDTG

-829 SIESHSNMTDID
+829 SIESHSNMTGID

-851 AALAGTAGSIAE
+851 AALAGTDGSIAE
-863 ATRQKGEGTE
+863 ATRQKGANAE

-907 NKKKAQKE
+907 NKKKAKQE
-915 AALEGLKG
+915 AALEALKG
-923 AANAGMGGARMLA
+923 AANAGMGGARMMA

-960 GEAEVEAVQTT
+960 GEAEVNAAQTT

>member
-33 AAKLAF
+33 VAKLAF
-39 AGDDNDASFY
+39 ADGDNDASFY

-59 DSSLNLVGENYNFQ
+59 DSSSDLAGENYNFQ

-184 VAFSITINIMQTLNP
+184 IAFSITINVIKTLNP

-207 IGGGETAP
+207 IGGGETVS

-228 NVFAGMGLYVATLL
+228 NVFAGMGLYVATLI

-263 FKKFVIRLLF
+263 FKKFVIRLVF
-273 IAAGLPFLGMTYT
+273 IAAGLPLLGMTYT

-293 DSFAASAPMANK
+293 DSFSASAPMANK
-305 AVAATFVDFAAWA
+305 AVAATFVDFASWA

-337 SGSGSGTVDMG
+337 SGSGSGTIDMG

-361 QASGSLVDGD
+361 TSSGSLVDGD
-371 DTDASNLTD
+371 DVDASNLT
-380 NITSSRYSGN
+380 NNLTSSHYSGN

-442 VAVNNILAPNP
+442 AAVNNILSPNA
-453 DASKLDNKDVSFMSN
+453 DASKLDNKDTSFMSD
-468 GTPSTFGVTMSG
+468 GTPSTFSVSMSG
-480 GSIVYTGHGKISKY
+480 GSIIYTGHGKISKY
-494 TPGTMMRKLEN
+494 APGTVHRKFEKAMDSLNEHMM
-505 NMAAGDDKISAN
+505 G
-517 NTNLPRYHAN
+517 PRAKSFG
-527 VNTKG
+527 TTASSG

-620 TSTPFAAVGSV
+620 TSIPFAAVGSV

-697 TAAVTGMALPIVAF
+697 TAAVTGLTVPIVAF

-760 FGDVVREG
+760 LGDVAREG

-787 THNSSQAKGVGDDGA
+787 TRNPSQTKGVSDDGFVA
-802 IGQKGDTG
+802 QKGDAG
-810 LDGIDG
+810 ADGVDG
-816 STAAPDNVTVNGG
+816 VTAAPDNVTANGG

-851 AALAGTAGSIAE
+851 AALASTAGSIAD

-884 KEKAKLASAS
+884 KDKAKFASAS
-894 GQTTHLQDEEIER
+894 GQTTHLQDEQIER

-923 AANAGMGGARMLA
+923 AANAGMGGARMMA
-936 GDVGGGAAQA
+936 GDVGGGSAQA

-960 GEAEVEAVQTT
+960 GEAEVNAAQTT
-971 TSQSQANKQNTENRR
+971 ISQSQTNKQNTENRR

>member
-21 ITLAIAVSMVLG
+21 VTLAIAMSLVLTVSKV
-33 AAKLAF
+33 AF

-59 DSSLNLVGENYNFQ
+59 DSSLDISGENSNFQ
-73 KTPDQGAEI
+73 KTPDQGSEI
-82 NAMLKEPSQMANVGA
+82 RYMLSKPEQMANVGA
-97 FMGYVDKDYPFWDF
+97 FMGYVDKDYPIWDF

-174 SVYVGALVPQ
+174 AVYVGALVPQ
-184 VAFSITINIMQTLNP
+184 VAFSITINVMKALNP

-207 IGGGETAP
+207 IGGGDTVP

-228 NVFAGMGLYVATLL
+228 NVFAGMGLYVATLI

-254 RKSNNMGSH
+254 RKSNNVGSH
-263 FKKFVIRLLF
+263 FKKFIIRLVF

-293 DSFAASAPMANK
+293 DSFSASAPMANK

-348 GTTAPQTFALKIN
+348 GTKSPQIFALKIN

-380 NITSSRYSGN
+380 NITSSHYSGN

-427 KMAEGLKVTGNKDKY
+427 NMAEGLKVTSNKDKY
-442 VAVNNILAPNP
+442 TAVNNILSPDA
-453 DASKLDNKDVSFMSN
+453 DASKLDNKDVSYMSD
-468 GTPSTFGVTMSG
+468 GTPSTFSVSMSG
-480 GSIVYTGHGKISKY
+480 GSIVYTGKGRITKY
-494 TPGTMMRKLEN
+494 APGSASRRYEK
-505 NMAAGDDKISAN
+505 AAAQVDEKTAG
-517 NTNLPRYHAN
+517 PRAKFYGTTASS
-527 VNTKG
+527 G

-583 IVYWLDM
+583 IVYWLNM

-620 TSTPFAAVGSV
+620 TSIPFAAVGSV

-644 IVQIYGTLIV
+644 IVQIYGTLVV

-697 TAAVTGMALPIVAF
+697 TAAVTGLTVPIVAF

-760 FGDVVREG
+760 LGDVVRDG
-768 VSAGAGMA
+768 VASGAGMA

-787 THNSSQAKGVGDDGA
+787 TRNSSQAKGVGDDGA

-894 GQTTHLQDEEIER
+894 GQTTHLQDEQIER

-960 GEAEVEAVQTT
+960 GEAEVNSAQTT
-971 TSQSQANKQNTENRR
+971 ISQSQANKQNTENRR

>member
-21 ITLAIAVSMVLG
+21 ITLAIAASIILG
-33 AAKLAF
+33 AARFAF
-39 AGDDNDASFY
+39 ADDDNDASFY

-59 DSSLNLVGENYNFQ
+59 DSSLDLAGDNYNFQ

-184 VAFSITINIMQTLNP
+184 VAFSITINVMKALNP

-207 IGGGETAP
+207 IGGGETVP

-228 NVFAGMGLYVATLL
+228 NVFAGMGLYVATLI

-254 RKSNNMGSH
+254 RKSNNVGSH
-263 FKKFVIRLLF
+263 FKKFIIRLVF

-286 AALNNAA
+286 AALNNASDA
-293 DSFAASAPMANK
+293 FAASAPMANK
-305 AVAATFVDFAAWA
+305 AVAVTFVDFAAWA

-325 PEGTTI
+325 PSGTTI

-337 SGSGSGTVDMG
+337 SGSGSGAVDMG

-427 KMAEGLKVTGNKDKY
+427 KMSEGLKVTGNKDKY
-442 VAVNNILAPNP
+442 AAVNNILSPNA
-453 DASKLDNKDVSFMSN
+453 DASKLDNKDTSFMSD
-468 GTPSTFGVTMSG
+468 GTPSTFSVSMSG

-494 TPGTMMRKLEN
+494 APGTVYRKFEKAMDSVN
-505 NMAAGDDKISAN
+505 EHVMG
-517 NTNLPRYHAN
+517 PRAKSFG
-527 VNTKG
+527 TTTSSG

-583 IVYWLDM
+583 IVYWLNM

-612 VKRGIKMV
+612 IKRGIKMV
-620 TSTPFAAVGSV
+620 TSIPFAAVGSV

-760 FGDVVREG
+760 LGDVVREG

-776 AAGAANRFVNG
+776 VAGAANRFVNG
-787 THNSSQAKGVGDDGA
+787 TRNSSQAKGVGDDGV

-810 LDGIDG
+810 LDGMDG
-816 STAAPDNVTVNGG
+816 VTAAPDNVTVNGG

-851 AALAGTAGSIAE
+851 AALAGTVGSIDE
-863 ATRQKGEGTE
+863 ATRQKGEGAE
-873 QKMSRQEKSEL
+873 QKMSRQEKNEL
-884 KEKAKLASAS
+884 KEKAKFASAS

-907 NKKKAQKE
+907 NKKKAQKV
-915 AALEGLKG
+915 AALETLKG
-923 AANAGMGGARMLA
+923 AADAGMGGARMLA
-936 GDVGGGAAQA
+936 GDVGGGAAQL

-960 GEAEVEAVQTT
+960 GEAEVEAAQTT
-971 TSQSQANKQNTENRR
+971 KSQSQANKQNTENRR

-993 TTKGSSQEKGPSSAA
+993 TTKGRSQEKGPSSAV
-1008 KKAAGELTVEIAKK
+1008 KKAAGELIVEIAKK

>member
-12 TAGKIVSVI
+12 TAGKIVSII

-33 AAKLAF
+33 VARFAF

-49 KTASVAGSFY
+49 KTASIAGSFY
-59 DSSLNLVGENYNFQ
+59 DSSLDLAGDNYNFQ

-97 FMGYVDKDYPFWDF
+97 FMGYVDKDYPIWDF

-293 DSFAASAPMANK
+293 DSFATSAPMANK

-337 SGSGSGTVDMG
+337 SGSGSGTIDMG
-348 GTTAPQTFALKIN
+348 GTTSPQTFALKIN
-361 QASGSLVDGD
+361 TASGSLVDGD
-371 DTDASNLTD
+371 DVDASNLT
-380 NITSSRYSGN
+380 NNLTSSHYSGT
-390 GQLGKI
+390 GQLGKA

-409 TRYTA
+409 NRYTA

-427 KMAEGLKVTGNKDKY
+427 RMAEGLKVTSNKDKY
-442 VAVNNILAPNP
+442 TAVDNILSPDA
-453 DASKLDNKDVSFMSN
+453 DASKLDNKDVSYMSD

-480 GSIVYTGHGKISKY
+480 GNIIYTGHGKMSKY
-494 TPGTMMRKLEN
+494 SPGSVYRKLEN
-505 NMAAGDDKISAN
+505 GASSLDKKRLGSRAN
-517 NTNLPRYHAN
+517 AFGT
-527 VNTKG
+527 TTSSG

-583 IVYWLDM
+583 IVYWLNM

-620 TSTPFAAVGSV
+620 TSIPFAAVGSV

-697 TAAVTGMALPIVAF
+697 TAAVTGLTVPIVAF

-760 FGDVVREG
+760 LGDVVREG

-787 THNSSQAKGVGDDGA
+787 THNSSQAKGVGDDGV

-851 AALAGTAGSIAE
+851 AALAGTVGSIAE

-873 QKMSRQEKSEL
+873 KKMSRQEKNEL

-894 GQTTHLQDEEIER
+894 GQTTHLQDAQIER

-923 AANAGMGGARMLA
+923 AANTGMGGARMLA

-960 GEAEVEAVQTT
+960 GEAEVQSAQTT

-993 TTKGSSQEKGPSSAA
+993 TTKGISQEKGPSSAA

>member
-21 ITLAIAVSMVLG
+21 VTLAIAASIILG
-33 AAKLAF
+33 AARFAF

-82 NAMLKEPSQMANVGA
+82 NAMLSKPEQMANVGA

-184 VAFSITINIMQTLNP
+184 VAFSMAINVMQTLNP

-207 IGGGETAP
+207 IGGGETVP

-228 NVFAGMGLYVATLL
+228 NVFAGMGLYVATLI

-248 MSILFW
+248 TSILFW

-263 FKKFVIRLLF
+263 FKKFVIRLVF

-305 AVAATFVDFAAWA
+305 AVAATFVDFASWA

-337 SGSGSGTVDMG
+337 SGSGSGTIDMG

-361 QASGSLVDGD
+361 TASGSLVDGD

-442 VAVNNILAPNP
+442 AAVPNILSPDA
-453 DASKLDNKDVSFMSN
+453 DASKLDNKDVSYMSD

-480 GSIVYTGHGKISKY
+480 GNIIYTGHGKMSKY
-494 TPGTMMRKLEN
+494 SPGSVYRKLEN
-505 NMAAGDDKISAN
+505 GASSLDKKRLGSRAN
-517 NTNLPRYHAN
+517 AFGT
-527 VNTKG
+527 TTSSG

-575 LVGGGVMG
+575 LVGGGVIG
-583 IVYWLDM
+583 IVYWLNM

-620 TSTPFAAVGSV
+620 TSIPFAAVGSV

-697 TAAVTGMALPIVAF
+697 TAAVTGLTVPIVAF

-720 TIKAVKLRKTLV
+720 TIKAVKLRKTFV

-760 FGDVVREG
+760 LGDVVREG

-787 THNSSQAKGVGDDGA
+787 TRNPSQTKGVSDDGFV
-802 IGQKGDTG
+802 GQKGDAG
-810 LDGIDG
+810 ADGVDG
-816 STAAPDNVTVNGG
+816 VTAAPDNVTVNGG

-863 ATRQKGEGTE
+863 ATRQKGEGAE
-873 QKMSRQEKSEL
+873 QKMSRQEKNEL
-884 KEKAKLASAS
+884 KEKAKFASAS
-894 GQTTHLQDEEIER
+894 GQTTHLQDEQIEH

-960 GEAEVEAVQTT
+960 GEAEVEAAQTT

>member
-21 ITLAIAVSMVLG
+21 VTLAIAASMILC
-33 AAKLAF
+33 AARFAF

-49 KTASVAGSFY
+49 KTASIAGSFY
-59 DSSLNLVGENYNFQ
+59 DSSFDLAGENYNFQ

-127 TVPSNNQAVAAYL
+127 TVPANNQAVAAYL

-184 VAFSITINIMQTLNP
+184 VAFSMTINVMQTLNP

-207 IGGGETAP
+207 IGGGETVP

-228 NVFAGMGLYVATLL
+228 NVFAGMGLYVATLI

-325 PEGTTI
+325 PSGTTI

-361 QASGSLVDGD
+361 QASGGLVDGD

-442 VAVNNILAPNP
+442 AAVNNILSPNA
-453 DASKLDNKDVSFMSN
+453 DASKLDNKNTSFMSD
-468 GTPSTFGVTMSG
+468 GTPSTFSVSMSG

-494 TPGTMMRKLEN
+494 APGTVYRKFEKAMDSVN
-505 NMAAGDDKISAN
+505 EHVMS
-517 NTNLPRYHAN
+517 PRAKFFG
-527 VNTKG
+527 TTTSSG

-583 IVYWLDM
+583 IVYWLNM

-620 TSTPFAAVGSV
+620 TSIPFAAVGSV

-760 FGDVVREG
+760 FGDVMREG

-787 THNSSQAKGVGDDGA
+787 TRNSSQAKGVGDAGV

-851 AALAGTAGSIAE
+851 AALAGTVGSIAE
-863 ATRQKGEGTE
+863 ATRQKGDGAE

-907 NKKKAQKE
+907 NKKKAKQE
-915 AALEGLKG
+915 AALEVLKG

-936 GDVGGGAAQA
+936 GDVGGGSAQA

-960 GEAEVEAVQTT
+960 GEAEVNSAQTT
-971 TSQSQANKQNTENRR
+971 TSQSQVNKQNTENRR

-993 TTKGSSQEKGPSSAA
+993 TTKGSSQEKGPSSVA

>member
-33 AAKLAF
+33 VARLAF
-39 AGDDNDASFY
+39 ADGDNDASFY

-59 DSSLNLVGENYNFQ
+59 DSSFDSAGENYNFQ

-184 VAFSITINIMQTLNP
+184 VAFSMAINVMQTLNP

-228 NVFAGMGLYVATLL
+228 NVFAGMGLYVATLI

-254 RKSNNMGSH
+254 RKSNNIGSH
-263 FKKFVIRLLF
+263 FKKFIIRLVF

-286 AALNNAA
+286 AALNNASDA
-293 DSFAASAPMANK
+293 FAASAPMANK

-337 SGSGSGTVDMG
+337 TGSGSGTVDMG

-380 NITSSRYSGN
+380 NIMSSRYSGT

-442 VAVNNILAPNP
+442 AAVNNILSPNA
-453 DASKLDNKDVSFMSN
+453 DASKLDNKDTSFMSD
-468 GTPSTFGVTMSG
+468 GTPSTFSASMSG

-494 TPGTMMRKLEN
+494 APGTASRKFEKAIDSIN
-505 NMAAGDDKISAN
+505 EHVMG
-517 NTNLPRYHAN
+517 PRAKSFG
-527 VNTKG
+527 TTASSG

-583 IVYWLDM
+583 IVYWLNM

-620 TSTPFAAVGSV
+620 TSIPFAAVGSV

-697 TAAVTGMALPIVAF
+697 TAAVTGITLPIVAF

-760 FGDVVREG
+760 LGDVVREG

-787 THNSSQAKGVGDDGA
+787 THNSSQVKGVGDDGV
-802 IGQKGDTG
+802 IGQKGDAG
-810 LDGIDG
+810 ADGVDG
-816 STAAPDNVTVNGG
+816 VTAAPDNVTVNGG
-829 SIESHSNMTDID
+829 SIESYSNMTDID
-841 NVHSTDVARG
+841 NVHSTDVSRG
-851 AALAGTAGSIAE
+851 AALASTAGSIAE

-873 QKMSRQEKSEL
+873 QKMSRQEKNEL

-894 GQTTHLQDEEIER
+894 GQTTHMQDEQIER

-915 AALEGLKG
+915 AALEGFEG

-960 GEAEVEAVQTT
+960 GEAEVQAVQTT
-971 TSQSQANKQNTENRR
+971 ISQSQANKQNTENRR

-993 TTKGSSQEKGPSSAA
+993 TTKGSSQEKGPSSFV
-1008 KKAAGELTVEIAKK
+1008 KKAAGELSVEIAKK

>member
-21 ITLAIAVSMVLG
+21 VTLAIAASIILG
-33 AAKLAF
+33 AARFAF

-59 DSSLNLVGENYNFQ
+59 DSSLDLAGENYNFQ

-174 SVYVGALVPQ
+174 LVYVGALVPQ
-184 VAFSITINIMQTLNP
+184 VAFSMAINVMQTLNP

-207 IGGGETAP
+207 IGGGETVP

-228 NVFAGMGLYVATLL
+228 NVFAGMGLYVATLI

-254 RKSNNMGSH
+254 RKSNNVGSH
-263 FKKFVIRLLF
+263 FKKFIIRLVF

-286 AALNNAA
+286 AALNNASDA
-293 DSFAASAPMANK
+293 FAASAPMANK

-380 NITSSRYSGN
+380 NIMSSRYSGT

-442 VAVNNILAPNP
+442 AAVNNILSPNA
-453 DASKLDNKDVSFMSN
+453 DASKLDNKDTSFMSD
-468 GTPSTFGVTMSG
+468 GTPSTFSVSMSG
-480 GSIVYTGHGKISKY
+480 GSIVYTGHGKMSKY
-494 TPGTMMRKLEN
+494 APGTAYRKFEKAMDSVN
-505 NMAAGDDKISAN
+505 EHVMG
-517 NTNLPRYHAN
+517 PRAKSFG
-527 VNTKG
+527 TTTGSG

-583 IVYWLDM
+583 IVYWLNM

-620 TSTPFAAVGSV
+620 TSIPFAAVGSV

-760 FGDVVREG
+760 LGDVVREG

-787 THNSSQAKGVGDDGA
+787 THNSSQTKGVGDDRV

-816 STAAPDNVTVNGG
+816 VTAAPDNVTVNGG

-851 AALAGTAGSIAE
+851 AALAGTVGSIAE
-863 ATRQKGEGTE
+863 ATRQKGANAE

-894 GQTTHLQDEEIER
+894 GQTTHLQDEAIER

-915 AALEGLKG
+915 AALESLKG
-923 AANAGMGGARMLA
+923 VANAGMGGARMMA

-960 GEAEVEAVQTT
+960 GEAEVNAAQTT

-993 TTKGSSQEKGPSSAA
+993 TTKGSSQEKGPSSSA

>member
-21 ITLAIAVSMVLG
+21 VTFAIAMSLVLG
-33 AAKLAF
+33 AANLAF
-39 AGDDNDASFY
+39 ADDKNDASFY
-49 KTASVAGSFY
+49 NTAAVAGSFY
-59 DSSLNLVGENYNFQ
+59 DSAADLAGENYRFQ
-73 KTPDQGAEI
+73 KTPDKGAAI
-82 NAMLKEPSQMANVGA
+82 TAMLSDPSQMANAGA
-97 FMGYVDKDYPFWDF
+97 FMGYVDKDYPIWDF
-111 TNNIAQTTMG
+111 ANNIAQTTMG

-127 TVPSNNQAVAAYL
+127 TTPSDNQAVAAYL

-150 LDTVSSNQFDF
+150 LDTVSSNQMDF
-161 MAIGRMFLGYLSM
+161 MGIGRMFLGYLSM
-174 SVYVGALVPQ
+174 AVYVGALVPQ
-184 VAFSITINIMQTLNP
+184 VAFSITINVVQTLNP

-228 NVFAGMGLYVATLL
+228 NVFAGMGLYVATLI

-254 RKSNNMGSH
+254 RKSNNVGSH
-263 FKKFVIRLLF
+263 FKKFIIRLVF

-293 DSFAASAPMANK
+293 DSFSASAPMANK

-325 PEGTTI
+325 PSGTTI

-361 QASGSLVDGD
+361 TASGSLVDGD

-380 NITSSRYSGN
+380 NLSSSHYSGA
-390 GQLGKI
+390 GQLGKA

-414 GAYETYVKTISGG
+414 GSYETYVKTISGG
-427 KMAEGLKVTGNKDKY
+427 RMSEGLKVTSNKDKY
-442 VAVNNILAPNP
+442 TAVDNILSPDA
-453 DASKLDNKDVSFMSN
+453 DASKLDNKDVRYMSD
-468 GTPSTFGVTMSG
+468 GTPSTFGVSMSG
-480 GSIVYTGHGKISKY
+480 GNIIYTGHGKMSKY
-494 TPGTMMRKLEN
+494 SPGSVYRKLEN
-505 NMAAGDDKISAN
+505 EASSLDKKRLGSRANAFGGAASS
-517 NTNLPRYHAN
+517 
-527 VNTKG
+527 G

-583 IVYWLDM
+583 IVYWLNM

-620 TSTPFAAVGSV
+620 TSIPFAAVGSV

-665 QQIFLTPLLTGF
+665 QQIFLTPLLIGF

-711 IMSIVNIVI
+711 IMSIMNIVI

-746 FNSDSARNNLNSRS
+746 FNSDSARNNFNSRS
-760 FGDVVREG
+760 LGGVVREG

-787 THNSSQAKGVGDDGA
+787 TRNSSQTKGVGDDSA

-810 LDGIDG
+810 LDGMDG
-816 STAAPDNVTVNGG
+816 VTAAPDNVTVNGG

-851 AALAGTAGSIAE
+851 AALAGTVGSIAE
-863 ATRQKGEGTE
+863 ATRQKGEGAE
-873 QKMSRQEKSEL
+873 QKMSRQEKSEI
-884 KEKAKLASAS
+884 KKKAKFASAS

-960 GEAEVEAVQTT
+960 GEAEVKSAQTT

-986 VHVQTSE
+986 VHGQTSE

-1022 KLGGM
+1022 KLGGV

>member
-21 ITLAIAVSMVLG
+21 VTLAIAVSMVLG
-33 AAKLAF
+33 VVRFAF

-59 DSSLNLVGENYNFQ
+59 DSSLDFTGENYNFQ

-82 NAMLKEPSQMANVGA
+82 NAMLKDPSQMANVGA

-121 TQSRSY
+121 TQTRSY
-127 TVPSNNQAVAAYL
+127 TAPSNNQAVAAYL

-184 VAFSITINIMQTLNP
+184 VAFSITINVMKALNP

-207 IGGGETAP
+207 IGGGETIP

-228 NVFAGMGLYVATLL
+228 NVFAGMGLYVATLI
-242 LAVGIG
+242 LAIGIG

-254 RKSNNMGSH
+254 RKSNNFGSH
-263 FKKFVIRLLF
+263 FKKFIIRLVF

-325 PEGTTI
+325 PSGTTI

-361 QASGSLVDGD
+361 TASGSLVDGD

-380 NITSSRYSGN
+380 NIMSSRYSGT

-414 GAYETYVKTISGG
+414 GAYETYVKTINGG

-442 VAVNNILAPNP
+442 AAVNNILSPNA
-453 DASKLDNKDVSFMSN
+453 DASKLDNKDTSFMSD
-468 GTPSTFGVTMSG
+468 GTSSTFGVSVSG
-480 GSIVYTGHGKISKY
+480 GSIVYTGKGRITKY
-494 TPGTMMRKLEN
+494 APGSASRRYEKVAAQVDEK
-505 NMAAGDDKISAN
+505 AAG
-517 NTNLPRYHAN
+517 PRAKFYGTTASS
-527 VNTKG
+527 G

-583 IVYWLDM
+583 IVYWLNM

-620 TSTPFAAVGSV
+620 TSIPFAAIGSV

-684 AIIPGMTADYNGV
+684 AIIPGMTAYYNGV

-760 FGDVVREG
+760 LGDVVREG

-787 THNSSQAKGVGDDGA
+787 TRNPSQTKGVSDDGFV
-802 IGQKGDTG
+802 GQKRDAGA
-810 LDGIDG
+810 DGVDG
-816 STAAPDNVTVNGG
+816 VTAAPDNVTANGG
-829 SIESHSNMTDID
+829 SIESYSNMTDID

-851 AALAGTAGSIAE
+851 AALASTAGSIAE
-863 ATRQKGEGTE
+863 ATRQKGANAE
-873 QKMSRQEKSEL
+873 QKMSRQEKSEF

-894 GQTTHLQDEEIER
+894 GQTTHLQDEQIER

-915 AALEGLKG
+915 AALEVLKG

-946 ASGLKGIHSGLKAN
+946 ATGLKGIHSGFKAN
-960 GEAEVEAVQTT
+960 GEAEVKSAQTT
-971 TSQSQANKQNTENRR
+971 ISQSQANKQNTENRR

-993 TTKGSSQEKGPSSAA
+993 TTKGSSQEKGPSSVA

>member
-21 ITLAIAVSMVLG
+21 VTLAIATSLVLTVSRV
-33 AAKLAF
+33 AF
-39 AGDDNDASFY
+39 AGNDTDASFY
-49 KTASVAGSFY
+49 NTAAVAGSFY
-59 DSSLNLVGENYNFQ
+59 DSAADLAGENYRFQ
-73 KTPDQGAEI
+73 KTPDKGAAV
-82 NAMLKEPSQMANVGA
+82 NAMLSDPSQMANVGA
-97 FMGYVDKDYPFWDF
+97 FMGYVDKDYPIWDF

-127 TVPSNNQAVAAYL
+127 TVSSDNQAVAAYL

-150 LDTVSSNQFDF
+150 LDTVSSNQMDF
-161 MAIGRMFLGYLSM
+161 MGIGRMFLGYLSM
-174 SVYVGALVPQ
+174 AVYVGALVPQ
-184 VAFSITINIMQTLNP
+184 VAFGMTINIMQTLNP

-215 ALAGVKGFVTDLY
+215 ALVGVKGFVTDLY
-228 NVFAGMGLYVATLL
+228 NVFAGMGLYVATFI

-254 RKSNNMGSH
+254 RKSNNVGSH
-263 FKKFVIRLLF
+263 FKKFIIRLVF

-293 DSFAASAPMANK
+293 DSFSASAPMANK
-305 AVAATFVDFAAWA
+305 AVATTFVDFAAWA

-337 SGSGSGTVDMG
+337 SGSGSGIIDMG

-361 QASGSLVDGD
+361 TTSGSLVDGD
-371 DTDASNLTD
+371 DVDASNLT
-380 NITSSRYSGN
+380 NNLTSSHYSGT
-390 GQLGKI
+390 GQLGKA

-427 KMAEGLKVTGNKDKY
+427 RMTEGLKVTSNKDKY
-442 VAVNNILAPNP
+442 TAVDNILSPDA
-453 DASKLDNKDVSFMSN
+453 DASKLDNKDVSYMSD
-468 GTPSTFGVTMSG
+468 GTPSTFDVVMSG
-480 GSIVYTGHGKISKY
+480 DNIIYTGHGKMSKY
-494 TPGTMMRKLEN
+494 SPGSVYRKLEN
-505 NMAAGDDKISAN
+505 GVSSLNKKMLGSRAN
-517 NTNLPRYHAN
+517 AFGGATSS
-527 VNTKG
+527 G

-583 IVYWLDM
+583 IVYWLNM
-590 VSILSFIAVVGTVYA
+590 VSVLSFIAVVGTVYA
-605 FGLIGGS
+605 FGLVGGS

-620 TSTPFAAVGSV
+620 TSIPFASLGSV

-636 IVGITVSM
+636 IVGIIVSM

-684 AIIPGMTADYNGV
+684 AIIPGMTADYNVV
-697 TAAVTGMALPIVAF
+697 TAAVTGLAVPIAAF
-711 IMSIVNIVI
+711 IMSIVNIFI
-720 TIKAVKLRKTLV
+720 TIKAIKLRKTLV

-760 FGDVVREG
+760 LGDVVREG

-787 THNSSQAKGVGDDGA
+787 TRNPSQTKGVSDDGV

-816 STAAPDNVTVNGG
+816 VTAAPDSVTVNGG

-863 ATRQKGEGTE
+863 ATRQKGANTE
-873 QKMSRQEKSEL
+873 QKMSRQEKSER

-894 GQTTHLQDEEIER
+894 GQTTHLQDEQIER

-915 AALEGLKG
+915 ATLEGLKG
-923 AANAGMGGARMLA
+923 AANAGMGGARMMA
-936 GDVGGGAAQA
+936 GDVGGGSAQA

-960 GEAEVEAVQTT
+960 GEAEVNSAQTT
-971 TSQSQANKQNTENRR
+971 ISQSQANKQNTENRC

-993 TTKGSSQEKGPSSAA
+993 TTKGSSQEKGPSSVA

>member
-21 ITLAIAVSMVLG
+21 VTLAIAVSMVLG

-39 AGDDNDASFY
+39 AGNDTDASFY
-49 KTASVAGSFY
+49 NTAAVAGSFY
-59 DSSLNLVGENYNFQ
+59 DGAADLAGENYRFQ
-73 KTPDQGAEI
+73 KTPDKGAAV
-82 NAMLKEPSQMANVGA
+82 NAMLSDPSQMANVGA
-97 FMGYVDKDYPFWDF
+97 FMGYVDKDYPIWDF

-127 TVPSNNQAVAAYL
+127 TTPSDNQAVAAYL

-150 LDTVSSNQFDF
+150 LDTVSSNQMDF
-161 MAIGRMFLGYLSM
+161 MGIGRMFLGYLSM

-184 VAFSITINIMQTLNP
+184 VAFSIAINVMQTLNP

-228 NVFAGMGLYVATLL
+228 NVFAGMGLYVATLI
-242 LAVGIG
+242 LAVVIG

-254 RKSNNMGSH
+254 RKSNNIGSH

-293 DSFAASAPMANK
+293 DSFSASAPMANK

-337 SGSGSGTVDMG
+337 SGSGSGTIDMG

-361 QASGSLVDGD
+361 TASGSLVDGD

-380 NITSSRYSGN
+380 NLSSSHYSGA
-390 GQLGKI
+390 GQLGKA

-427 KMAEGLKVTGNKDKY
+427 RMAEGLKVTSNKDKY
-442 VAVNNILAPNP
+442 TAVDNILSPDA
-453 DASKLDNKDVSFMSN
+453 DASKLDNKDVSYMSD

-480 GSIVYTGHGKISKY
+480 GNIIYTGHGKMSKY
-494 TPGTMMRKLEN
+494 SPGSVYRKFEN
-505 NMAAGDDKISAN
+505 VVSSLDKKRLGPRAN
-517 NTNLPRYHAN
+517 AFGGATSS
-527 VNTKG
+527 G

-583 IVYWLDM
+583 IVYWLNM
-590 VSILSFIAVVGTVYA
+590 VSILGFITVVGTVYA

-620 TSTPFAAVGSV
+620 TSIPFAAVGSV

-665 QQIFLTPLLTGF
+665 QQIFLTPLMIGF

-684 AIIPGMTADYNGV
+684 AIIPGMTAYYNGV
-697 TAAVTGMALPIVAF
+697 TAAVTGLALPIVAF
-711 IMSIVNIVI
+711 IMSIVNIVL
-720 TIKAVKLRKTLV
+720 TIKAIKLRKTLV

-760 FGDVVREG
+760 LGDVVREG

-787 THNSSQAKGVGDDGA
+787 TRNSFQTKGVSDDGV

-829 SIESHSNMTDID
+829 SIESYSNMTDID

-851 AALAGTAGSIAE
+851 AALAGTVGSIAE

-873 QKMSRQEKSEL
+873 HKMSRQEKNEL

-960 GEAEVEAVQTT
+960 GEAEVNASQTT

>member
-1 MFRLLRKFIMS
+1 MFKLLRKFIMS

-33 AAKLAF
+33 VAKLAF
-39 AGDDNDASFY
+39 AGDDNDTSFY

-59 DSSLNLVGENYNFQ
+59 DSAADLAGENYNFQ

-82 NAMLKEPSQMANVGA
+82 NDMLSKPEQMANVGA

-174 SVYVGALVPQ
+174 AVYVGALVPQ
-184 VAFSITINIMQTLNP
+184 VAFSITINVMQTLNP

-248 MSILFW
+248 MSVLFW
-254 RKSNNMGSH
+254 RKSNNVGSH
-263 FKKFVIRLLF
+263 FKKFIIRLLF

-325 PEGTTI
+325 PSGTTI

-361 QASGSLVDGD
+361 QASGALVDAD
-371 DTDASNLTD
+371 DTDASNLTGQLTD
-380 NITSSRYSGN
+380 SHYSGN
-390 GQLGKI
+390 GQFGKI

-442 VAVNNILAPNP
+442 AAVNNILSPNA
-453 DASKLDNKDVSFMSN
+453 DASKLDNKDTSFMSD
-468 GTPSTFGVTMSG
+468 GTPSTFGVSMSG
-480 GSIVYTGHGKISKY
+480 GSIIYTGHGKISKY
-494 TPGTMMRKLEN
+494 APGTAYRKFEKAMDSVN
-505 NMAAGDDKISAN
+505 EHMVG
-517 NTNLPRYHAN
+517 PRGKSFG
-527 VNTKG
+527 TTTSRG

-583 IVYWLDM
+583 IVYWLNM

-620 TSTPFAAVGSV
+620 TSIPFAAIGSV

-684 AIIPGMTADYNGV
+684 AIIPGMTADYN
-697 TAAVTGMALPIVAF
+697 AVTGVLTGMSLPIVAF
-711 IMSIVNIVI
+711 IMSIVNIVL

-746 FNSDSARNNLNSRS
+746 FNSDSARSNLNSRS
-760 FGDVVREG
+760 LGDVVREG

-776 AAGAANRFVNG
+776 AAGAANRVVNG
-787 THNSSQAKGVGDDGA
+787 TRNPSQTKGVSDDGFVA
-802 IGQKGDTG
+802 QKGDAG
-810 LDGIDG
+810 VDGADG
-816 STAAPDNVTVNGG
+816 VTASPDNVTVNGG

-841 NVHSTDVARG
+841 NVHSTDIARG
-851 AALAGTAGSIAE
+851 AALASTAGSIAE
-863 ATRQKGEGTE
+863 ATRQKGANAE

-884 KEKAKLASAS
+884 KEKAKLAAAS

-907 NKKKAQKE
+907 NKKKAQQE

-923 AANAGMGGARMLA
+923 AANTVAGGARMVA
-936 GDVGGGAAQA
+936 GDVGGGGMQA
-946 ASGLKGIHSGLKAN
+946 AKGLSGINKGLKAN
-960 GEAEVEAVQTT
+960 GEAEVNAAQTT
-971 TSQSQANKQNTENRR
+971 TSQSHANKQNTENRR
-986 VHVQTSE
+986 VHVQTQE
-993 TTKGSSQEKGPSSAA
+993 TTKGRTQEKGPSTSA
-1008 KKAAGELTVEIAKK
+1008 KKVAGELTVEIAKK

>member
-33 AAKLAF
+33 VAKLAF
-39 AGDDNDASFY
+39 ADGDNDASFY

-59 DSSLNLVGENYNFQ
+59 DSSLDFTGENYNFQ

-82 NAMLKEPSQMANVGA
+82 NAMLSKPEQMANVGA

-184 VAFSITINIMQTLNP
+184 VAFSLAINVMQTLNP

-207 IGGGETAP
+207 IGGGETVP

-228 NVFAGMGLYVATLL
+228 NVFAGVGLYVATLI

-248 MSILFW
+248 TSILFW
-254 RKSNNMGSH
+254 RKSNNVGSH
-263 FKKFVIRLLF
+263 FKKFIIRLVF

-337 SGSGSGTVDMG
+337 SGSGSGTIDMG
-348 GTTAPQTFALKIN
+348 GTTAPQTFALKVN

-380 NITSSRYSGN
+380 NITSSHYSGN

-442 VAVNNILAPNP
+442 AAVNNILSPNA
-453 DASKLDNKDVSFMSN
+453 DASKLDNKDTSFMSD
-468 GTPSTFGVTMSG
+468 GTPSTFSVSMSG

-494 TPGTMMRKLEN
+494 APGTAYRKFEKAMDSVN
-505 NMAAGDDKISAN
+505 EHVMG
-517 NTNLPRYHAN
+517 PRAKFFG
-527 VNTKG
+527 TTTGSG

-590 VSILSFIAVVGTVYA
+590 VSILSFIAVVGTIYA

-620 TSTPFAAVGSV
+620 TSIPFAAIGSV

-654 YNLVVE
+654 YNLVVD

-684 AIIPGMTADYNGV
+684 AIIPGMTADYNVV

-760 FGDVVREG
+760 LGDVVREG

-787 THNSSQAKGVGDDGA
+787 TRNPSQTKGVSDDGFV
-802 IGQKGDTG
+802 GQKGDAG
-810 LDGIDG
+810 ADGVDG
-816 STAAPDNVTVNGG
+816 VTAAPDNVTVNGG

-863 ATRQKGEGTE
+863 ATRQKGANTE

-884 KEKAKLASAS
+884 KEKAKFAAAS
-894 GQTTHLQDEEIER
+894 GQTTHMQDEQIER

-960 GEAEVEAVQTT
+960 GEAEVNAVQTT

>member
-21 ITLAIAVSMVLG
+21 VTLAIAASIILG
-33 AAKLAF
+33 AARFAF

-59 DSSLNLVGENYNFQ
+59 DSSLDLAGENYNFQ

-82 NAMLKEPSQMANVGA
+82 NDMLKEPSQMANVGA

-184 VAFSITINIMQTLNP
+184 VAFSTAINVMQTLNP

-207 IGGGETAP
+207 IGGGETVP

-228 NVFAGMGLYVATLL
+228 NVFAGMGLYVATLI

-254 RKSNNMGSH
+254 RKSNNVGSH
-263 FKKFVIRLLF
+263 FKKFIIRLVF

-286 AALNNAA
+286 AALNNASDA
-293 DSFAASAPMANK
+293 FAASAPMANK

-371 DTDASNLTD
+371 DTDANNLTD
-380 NITSSRYSGN
+380 NITSSRYSGS

-442 VAVNNILAPNP
+442 AAVNNILSPNA
-453 DASKLDNKDVSFMSN
+453 DASKLDNKNTSFMSD
-468 GTPSTFGVTMSG
+468 GTPSTFSVSMSG

-494 TPGTMMRKLEN
+494 APGTAYRKFEKAMDSVN
-505 NMAAGDDKISAN
+505 EHVMG
-517 NTNLPRYHAN
+517 PRAKSFG
-527 VNTKG
+527 TTTSSG

-575 LVGGGVMG
+575 LVGGGVIG
-583 IVYWLDM
+583 IVYWLNM

-620 TSTPFAAVGSV
+620 TSIPFAAIGSV

-760 FGDVVREG
+760 LGDVVREG

-787 THNSSQAKGVGDDGA
+787 TRNPSQAKGVGDDGI

-816 STAAPDNVTVNGG
+816 VTAAPDNVTVNGG

-851 AALAGTAGSIAE
+851 AALASTAGSIAE

-894 GQTTHLQDEEIER
+894 GQTTHLQDEQIER

-960 GEAEVEAVQTT
+960 GEAEVQAVQTT
-971 TSQSQANKQNTENRR
+971 ISQSQANKQNTENRR

-993 TTKGSSQEKGPSSAA
+993 TTKGSSQEKGPTSAA
-1008 KKAAGELTVEIAKK
+1008 KKAAVELTVEIAKK
-1022 KLGGM
+1022 KLGGV

>member
-21 ITLAIAVSMVLG
+21 ITLVIAVSMVLG

-39 AGDDNDASFY
+39 ADGDNDASFY

-59 DSSLNLVGENYNFQ
+59 DSSLDLAGENYNFQ

-127 TVPSNNQAVAAYL
+127 TVSSNNQAVAAYL

-207 IGGGETAP
+207 IGGGETVP

-228 NVFAGMGLYVATLL
+228 NVFAGMGLYVATLI

-254 RKSNNMGSH
+254 RKSNNVGSH
-263 FKKFVIRLLF
+263 FKKFIIRLVF

-286 AALNNAA
+286 AALNNASDA
-293 DSFAASAPMANK
+293 FAASAPMANK

-331 KVNGNG
+331 KVNGNS

-414 GAYETYVKTISGG
+414 GAYETYMKTISGG

-442 VAVNNILAPNP
+442 AAVNNILAPNP
-453 DASKLDNKDVSFMSN
+453 DASKLDNKDTSFMSD
-468 GTPSTFGVTMSG
+468 GTPSTFSVSMSG
-480 GSIVYTGHGKISKY
+480 GSIIYTGHGKISKY
-494 TPGTMMRKLEN
+494 APGTAYRKFEKAMDSVN
-505 NMAAGDDKISAN
+505 EHVMG
-517 NTNLPRYHAN
+517 PRAKSFG
-527 VNTKG
+527 TTTGSG

-583 IVYWLDM
+583 IVYWLNM

-620 TSTPFAAVGSV
+620 TSIPFAAVGSV

-711 IMSIVNIVI
+711 IMSIMNIVI

-760 FGDVVREG
+760 LGDVVREG

-787 THNSSQAKGVGDDGA
+787 TRNPSQTKGVSDDGFV
-802 IGQKGDTG
+802 GQKGDAG
-810 LDGIDG
+810 ADGIDG
-816 STAAPDNVTVNGG
+816 VTAAPDNVTVNGG

-841 NVHSTDVARG
+841 NVHSTDIARG
-851 AALAGTAGSIAE
+851 AALASTAGSIAE
-863 ATRQKGEGTE
+863 ATRQKGANVE
-873 QKMSRQEKSEL
+873 QKMSRQEKSEF

-894 GQTTHLQDEEIER
+894 GQTTHLQDEQIER

-923 AANAGMGGARMLA
+923 AANAGMGGARMMA

-960 GEAEVEAVQTT
+960 GEAEVNAAQTT
-971 TSQSQANKQNTENRR
+971 ISQSQANKQNTENRR

-1022 KLGGM
+1022 KLGGV

>member
-21 ITLAIAVSMVLG
+21 ITLAIAASIILG
-33 AAKLAF
+33 AARFAF
-39 AGDDNDASFY
+39 AADDNDASFY
-49 KTASVAGSFY
+49 KTASIAGSFY
-59 DSSLNLVGENYNFQ
+59 DSSLDLAGDNYNFK

-82 NAMLKEPSQMANVGA
+82 NAMLGDPSQMANVGA

-184 VAFSITINIMQTLNP
+184 VAFSITINVMKTLNP

-207 IGGGETAP
+207 IGGGETVP

-228 NVFAGMGLYVATLL
+228 NVFAGMGLYVATLI

-254 RKSNNMGSH
+254 RKSNNVGSH
-263 FKKFVIRLLF
+263 FKKFIIRLVF

-286 AALNNAA
+286 AALNNASDA
-293 DSFAASAPMANK
+293 FAASAPMANK

-325 PEGTTI
+325 PSGTTI
-331 KVNGNG
+331 RVNGNG

-380 NITSSRYSGN
+380 NIMSSRYSGN

-442 VAVNNILAPNP
+442 AAVNNILSPNA
-453 DASKLDNKDVSFMSN
+453 DASKLDNKNTSFMSD
-468 GTPSTFGVTMSG
+468 GTPSTFSVSMSG

-494 TPGTMMRKLEN
+494 APGTVYRQFEKAMDSVNEHVM
-505 NMAAGDDKISAN
+505 G
-517 NTNLPRYHAN
+517 PRAKSFG
-527 VNTKG
+527 TTASSG

-583 IVYWLDM
+583 IVYWLNM

-620 TSTPFAAVGSV
+620 TSIPFAAIGSV

-746 FNSDSARNNLNSRS
+746 FNSDSARNSINSRS
-760 FGDVVREG
+760 LGDVVREG

-787 THNSSQAKGVGDDGA
+787 TRNPSQTKGVSDDGFV
-802 IGQKGDTG
+802 GQKGATG

-829 SIESHSNMTDID
+829 SIESYSNMTDID

-863 ATRQKGEGTE
+863 ATRQKGEGAE

-884 KEKAKLASAS
+884 KDKAKFASAS

-923 AANAGMGGARMLA
+923 AANAGMGGARMMA

-960 GEAEVEAVQTT
+960 GEAEVQAVQTT

-1022 KLGGM
+1022 KLGGV

>member
-12 TAGKIVSVI
+12 TAGKVVSVI
-21 ITLAIAVSMVLG
+21 VTLAIAISMVLG

-39 AGDDNDASFY
+39 ADDKNDASFY
-49 KTASVAGSFY
+49 NTAAVAGSFY
-59 DSSLNLVGENYNFQ
+59 DSAADLSGENYRFQ
-73 KTPDQGAEI
+73 KTPDKGAAI
-82 NAMLKEPSQMANVGA
+82 TAMLSDPSQMANAGA
-97 FMGYVDKDYPFWDF
+97 FMGYVDKDYPIWDF

-127 TVPSNNQAVAAYL
+127 TTPSDNQAVTAYL

-184 VAFSITINIMQTLNP
+184 VAFSITINVMQTLNP

-254 RKSNNMGSH
+254 RKSNNVGSH
-263 FKKFVIRLLF
+263 FKKFIIRLVF

-286 AALNNAA
+286 AALNNAS
-293 DSFAASAPMANK
+293 DVFAASAPMSNK

-337 SGSGSGTVDMG
+337 SGSGSGTIDMG

-380 NITSSRYSGN
+380 NITSSRYSGT
-390 GQLGKI
+390 GQLGKA

-427 KMAEGLKVTGNKDKY
+427 RMAEGLKVTSNKDKY
-442 VAVNNILAPNP
+442 TAVDNILSPDA
-453 DASKLDNKDVSFMSN
+453 DASKLDNKDVSYMSD

-480 GSIVYTGHGKISKY
+480 GNIIYTGHGKMSKY
-494 TPGTMMRKLEN
+494 SPGSVYRKLEN
-505 NMAAGDDKISAN
+505 GASSLDKKRLGSRAN
-517 NTNLPRYHAN
+517 AFGGATSS
-527 VNTKG
+527 G

-583 IVYWLDM
+583 IVYWLNM

-620 TSTPFAAVGSV
+620 TSIPFAAVGSV

-636 IVGITVSM
+636 IVGIAVSM

-697 TAAVTGMALPIVAF
+697 TAAVTGLTVPIVAF

-760 FGDVVREG
+760 LGDVVREG

-787 THNSSQAKGVGDDGA
+787 TRNSSQAKGVGDDGV

-816 STAAPDNVTVNGG
+816 VTAVPDNVTVNGG

-851 AALAGTAGSIAE
+851 AALASTAGSIAE
-863 ATRQKGEGTE
+863 ATRQKGANTE

-894 GQTTHLQDEEIER
+894 GQTTHLQDEQIER

-960 GEAEVEAVQTT
+960 GEAEVNAAHTT
-971 TSQSQANKQNTENRR
+971 TRQSQANKQNTENRR

-993 TTKGSSQEKGPSSAA
+993 TTKGGSQEKGPSSAA

-1022 KLGGM
+1022 KLGGV